1 MYSGRYVIMQ
11 LIQDEF
17 PEHEKQA
24 IPIPKHLQVVPGPD
38 IRECVQA
45 YPSTK
50 PVPKT
55 TAGEIGWRSSDCHL
69 WLDKYGS
76 CCRPKGNVMKQL
88 KWPKEAVG

>member
-1 MYSGRYVIMQ
+1 MQ
-11 LIQDEF
+11 LIRDEF
-17 PEHEKQA
+17 PEHEKQP
-24 IPIPKHLQVVPGPD
+24 IPIPKHMQVASGPD
-38 IRECVQA
+38 IHECVQA

-55 TAGEIGWRSSDCHL
+55 TAGEIGWRSSERHL

-76 CCRPKGNVMKQL
+76 YYQPKSNLLKQL